1 MRRGVFALVA
11 VVGCAYNEPMVGDDM
26 SGSNPGSGSNPART
40 CPSDP
45 TLKLCVDFDG
55 SLTPTVADGAGH
67 TISSVNVVGMNRSG
81 DPAAHVDATSQLTIA
96 SAATGDLDLPQLT
109 LELWISPDRQP
120 PSEQKYSIFDHSGHY
135 SIEMKDNGSVTCS
148 AGGQS
153 VDSSTSISTGAW
165 THVACTFDSQNLN
178 IYVSGNLDG
187 CQNGG
192 SGSGSTGQPAGVA
205 IGAELGSGFTL
216 DNQFIGGIDNV
227 WLYDHALTS
236 AEVCAAA
243 GGTACR
249 STCPG

>member
-1 MRRGVFALVA
+1 MRRGVISLVA
-11 VVGCAYNEPMVGDDM
+11 FMGCAYNEPTVGDDM
-26 SGSNPGSGSNPART
+26 GSGSGSNPTRT
-40 CPSDP
+40 CPTDP

-96 SAATGDLDLPQLT
+96 SAAAGDLDLAQLT

-120 PSEQKYSIFDHSGHY
+120 PSEQKYSIFDNSGRY
-135 SIEMKDNGSVTCS
+135 SIEMKSSGGLSCS

-153 VDSSTSISTGAW
+153 VDSTTSVSTGAW
-165 THVACTFDSQNLN
+165 THVACTFDSQNLR

-187 CQNGG
+187 CHSGG
-192 SGSGSTGQPAGVA
+192 SGSGSTGQLSGVA
-205 IGAELGSGFTL
+205 IGAELSSSLAL

-227 WLYDHALTS
+227 WLYDHALS
-236 AEVCAAA
+236 SSEVCAAA
-243 GGTACR
+243 GGSGCNT
-249 STCPG
+249 TCPPPE